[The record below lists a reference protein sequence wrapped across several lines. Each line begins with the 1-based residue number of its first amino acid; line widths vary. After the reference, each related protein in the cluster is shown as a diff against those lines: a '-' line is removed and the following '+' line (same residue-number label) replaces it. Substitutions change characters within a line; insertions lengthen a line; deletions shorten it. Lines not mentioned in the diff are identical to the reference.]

1 MDLVGIPF
9 IFPGVSGVRCLF
21 QTPCLDK
28 TKEGTYPND
37 LGNHFPADIEKKT
50 FGRRRIMKQANISQ
64 LIEVEQVHGDVLL
77 FESEP
82 TFYKGNASGVTQQ
95 ADGISTTKKGVGL
108 LIRTADCQ
116 PILLAHKSGHYI
128 AAIHVGWRGNRIEFP
143 QTAVKNF
150 CSYYKV
156 EPSEVLVV
164 RGPSLSPAYAKFT
177 SFQEEWDEDF
187 DPWFSIETETM
198 DLWELTCFQLK
209 SVGILSKNIFS
220 LDLCTYLLPELFFSY
235 RRDSKCGRQGSLIWI
250 E

>member
-28 TKEGTYPND
+28 TKEETYPND
-37 LGNHFPADIEKKT
+37 LGNHFPTDIKKKT
-50 FGRRRIMKQANISQ
+50 FGRLQIMKQANISQ

-82 TFYKGNASGVTQQ
+82 TFYKGNAVGVTQQ
-95 ADGISTTKKGVGL
+95 ADGISTTKKGIGL

-143 QTAVKNF
+143 QTAVENF
-150 CSYYKV
+150 CNYYKV

-177 SFQEEWDEDF
+177 NFKEEWGGDF

-198 DLWELTCFQLK
+198 DLWELTRFQLK

-220 LDLCTYLLPELFFSY
+220 LDLCTYLFPELFFSY
-235 RRDSKCGRQGSLIWI
+235 RRDNKCGRQGSLIWI